1 MNMHSG
7 QLQAI
12 PDKHDEKWNEN
23 AEKWNENAEKCNGC
37 GIQWN
42 DAVYIIAPAIEL

>member
-12 PDKHDEKWNEN
+12 PDKHD
-23 AEKWNENAEKCNGC
+23 EKWNENAEKCNGC